1 MESRL
6 PQGLGT
12 PSAICSSEPT
22 YDALPASEVVRSRC
36 VDFTKPLPGTWLQDA
51 RVDKKVD
58 LERCPFLSSA
68 FACKW
73 LGLPWAESAMRLRFS
88 PRDCRL
94 EPFCAHALVDFLAG
108 GRQIVFTGDSHGRQ
122 VLSQLMCRLWQ
133 SARSSI
139 LNVTGRCGKNPQVDQ
154 CTGFQQWR
162 QTRILCGPL
171 HCTSDATAHPGR
183 LQSGPQHGTSMHL
196 VNGGGLHLWELPLGY
211 AAASALQMRTYYTTL
226 LPLLVNEFNLTTD
239 DVIVVNDAAAHRSQ
253 DAEGLRAA
261 AASLVEYSR
270 RHDAPRLVWLDYQAP
285 HFGKRSDGEFWSKP
299 APTCAH
305 QSGTHESGGIAPAY
319 LRQGM
324 SGACRPHTC
333 HARGIGNVAVP
344 VLSGG
349 GVPVLYSFHATRLV
363 HTAHPAIAQT
373 NYSRWKQPDCHH
385 VCTASGPD
393 ELRVTLLYNMLVAVP
408 NATNRSMLRR
418 VSARVNAYYHHGA
431 QHQEV
436 YQHDAHHGTSHA
448 RAAPA
453 KPKGNTNRT
462 VHKCALI
469 SDPVRRKRAASSG
482 SCVP

>member
-1 MESRL
+1 
-6 PQGLGT
+6 
-12 PSAICSSEPT
+12 
-22 YDALPASEVVRSRC
+22 
-36 VDFTKPLPGTWLQDA
+36 
-51 RVDKKVD
+51 
-58 LERCPFLSSA
+58 
-68 FACKW
+68 
-73 LGLPWAESAMRLRFS
+73 MRLRFS

-139 LNVTGRCGKNPQVDQ
+139 LNVTGRCGRNPQVDQ

-239 DVIVVNDAAAHRSQ
+239 DVIVAERRCRSPQ
-253 DAEGLRAA
+253 SGRRGALRAA

-285 HFGKRSDGEFWSKP
+285 HWQAQRRRVLEQTSPNMRASIRHPRKWRHRSRISSSGDEWCVQAAHVPCTWHRQCSGS
-299 APTCAH
+299 CAVGWWRSRPLLLPCDA
-305 QSGTHESGGIAPAY
+305 SG
-319 LRQGM
+319 
-324 SGACRPHTC
+324 PH
-333 HARGIGNVAVP
+333 R
-344 VLSGG
+344 
-349 GVPVLYSFHATRLV
+349 
-363 HTAHPAIAQT
+363 HPAIAQT

-418 VSARVNAYYHHGA
+418 VSARVNAYHHHGA